1 MLYLFIGFIA
11 VLLVHAICKQNLTN
25 YRLERRKKCYLSVL
39 NISASVPVVSSPING
54 YAIVFLFCAMSLVR
68 N

>member
-1 MLYLFIGFIA
+1 MLPF
-11 VLLVHAICKQNLTN
+11 C
-25 YRLERRKKCYLSVL
+25 LEDFGL
-39 NISASVPVVSSPING
+39 SASRESSPING